1 MGTGP
6 TIALRADFDALPVEE
21 LNDVPYK
28 SKNPGCMHACG
39 HDGHTA
45 ILLTVAE
52 ILDEHKHLLEGNVV
66 LIFQYGEEIMP
77 GALEMID
84 AGCLENVDRIYYIYG
99 VVILLELIHHVRGQ
113 SWPLQMNLASQ
124 LKVVVVM
131 VPNLMKPLY
140 L

>member
-1 MGTGP
+1 M
-6 TIALRADFDALPVEE
+6 
-21 LNDVPYK
+21 PYK

-77 GALEMID
+77 GGSQEMID
-84 AGCLENVDRIYYIYG
+84 AGCLENVDRIYGTHLWSGYPTG
-99 VVILLELIHHVRGQ
+99 TIHSRAGQ
-113 SWPLQMNLASQ
+113 SWPLQMNLVSQ
-124 LKVVVVM
+124 LKVVAVM
-131 VPNLMKPLY
+131 VPNLMKPLTQ
-140 L
+140 